1 MSEIRST
8 RANETV
14 SRIEMGERAV
24 QDLLIV
30 LSMLFTGLIAINV
43 AYLLMVGDSVADN
56 PITNISKTTAEYVIP
71 WAGALAL
78 LLIAREL
85 WLIRIY
91 MEGIHIGFELESM
104 LTELKR
110 IEAIEKREEAEL
122 EKIEKIEKHKEEL
135 LEREEK
141 ELEKIE
147 AIERKLL
154 DREEAKEKK
163 RSRNK

>member
-1 MSEIRST
+1 MKDIRST

-56 PITNISKTTAEYVIP
+56 PITNISKTTADYVIP
-71 WAGALAL
+71 WAACLAL

-104 LTELKR
+104 LKELKR
-110 IEAIEKREEAEL
+110 IEAIEQHEEEIL
-122 EKIEKIEKHKEEL
+122 EK
-135 LEREEK
+135 EEK

-147 AIERKLL
+147 QFERKIV
-154 DREEAKEKK
+154 DHEGSGTPKEEGKK
-163 RSRNK
+163 GGPKRG